1 MKPHLA
7 RALIVAC
14 FVLTIHLLCESCQNS
29 FQQILQTR
37 QQYGARTLPCTR
49 LLRKRVISK
58 MECLDICLR
67 NPLCYGFQ
75 MKHKIWNGTAKRK
88 HWICKINRRMN
99 STEVKLVKS
108 SSESSHWIHFNVS
121 SRELQ
126 QVSSS
131 GRCRVIERNDKK
143 PINCKEADNQAKIY
157 VGIGKVFD
165 PAPSFSCFMLMTYA

>member
-7 RALIVAC
+7 KALTVAC

-29 FQQILQTR
+29 FITFQKILQTR
-37 QQYGARTLPCTR
+37 QQYGVRTLPCTR
-49 LLRKRVISK
+49 LLKKRVLSK

-67 NPLCYGFQ
+67 NPLCYGFK
-75 MKHKIWNGTAKRK
+75 MKHKTWNNTAKRK
-88 HWICKINRRMN
+88 HWICKINGRMN

-108 SSESSHWIHFNVS
+108 TGSSQWIHFNVS
-121 SRELQ
+121 SRELH

-131 GRCRVIERNDKK
+131 GHCWVIER
-143 PINCKEADNQAKIY
+143 KEADNQTKIY

-165 PAPSFSCFMLMTYA
+165 NAHFSVVSCMLMVYAWIT